1 MFTLI
6 TDKSKY
12 FRVKRGQTAAAIE
25 KTLSVPVLGQTFSGR
40 IIIIGNENLIP
51 YTAEVGDTYRTIA
64 LKFGTD
70 ETELKKINGFKP
82 VYPTC
87 KLFVPCN

>member
-12 FRVKRGQTAAAIE
+12 FRVKRRQGAAEIENEFNIPVQGQIFA
-25 KTLSVPVLGQTFSGR
+25 GR
-40 IIIIGNENLIP
+40 IIFVGEKNLRH
-51 YTAEVGDTYRTIA
+51 YVAEVGDTYRTIA
-64 LKFGTD
+64 LKFGVN
-70 ETELKKINGFKP
+70 ETELKEINGFKP

-87 KLFVPCN
+87 KLFVPLN